1 MKRRSNQGTLL
12 SFGFTAKQA
21 FVEGTSYLGEN
32 DGIDEQRPE
41 IVSSVTDPSSR
52 STSKAEQNDIVQ
64 VAGSL
69 LTATRRADLLDN
81 VWRPP
86 LGYRFPGRKLH
97 GCVRHFRSSWLE
109 KYPWLT
115 YSPSKDGG
123 YCLPCVLFAGD
134 QPSLGQLIRTPMVYS
149 ARSCTTFSEHNSC
162 KTHQKQA
169 EFLVR
174 AEGGHTTVA
183 PRLVSHNEQLIA
195 ANRAKMI

>member
-1 MKRRSNQGTLL
+1 M
-12 SFGFTAKQA
+12 
-21 FVEGTSYLGEN
+21 
-32 DGIDEQRPE
+32 
-41 IVSSVTDPSSR
+41 TDPSSR

-134 QPSLGQLIRTPMVYS
+134 QPSLGQLIRTPMVS
-149 ARSCTTFSEHNSC
+149 STKSCTTLSEHNSC